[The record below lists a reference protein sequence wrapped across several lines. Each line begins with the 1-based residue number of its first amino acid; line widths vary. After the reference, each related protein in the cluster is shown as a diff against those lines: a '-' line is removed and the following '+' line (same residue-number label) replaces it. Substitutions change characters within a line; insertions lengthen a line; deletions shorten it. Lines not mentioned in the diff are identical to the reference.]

1 MTQAAVQP
9 QYPFSRERS
18 WTAGVVH
25 FVSAKCRNKRSKYDK
40 NKECVR
46 KWRQDAENALCTDEL
61 LSAMFRV
68 ELTATS
74 CRLGG
79 VIIRHSHSHHVPM
92 DGFFRI
98 VIS

>member
-18 WTAGVVH
+18 WTDGVVH
-25 FVSAKCRNKRSKYDK
+25 FVSAKCRNKRSKDDK